1 MVRHRAMSP
10 KEAKMHRMPSFS
22 AVVEWENAKLSGAAR
37 ATRMLRELADQTRE
51 LSGLIDKRPEL
62 ILLYEKGEVE
72 PAMIER
78 ALHEA
83 FGAQAPLDVRC
94 HATEGSNYYGQKNI
108 GAELASRDYL
118 LFLDSDV
125 VPEPGWLRALLGSL
139 GPGVDVVAG
148 STYVDPSS
156 FFGRAFAL
164 FWFFPPRTVTAGL
177 RESDHFFANNVLF
190 RRDLFLAYRF
200 PDLPLYRG
208 HCSALGLRLRR
219 DGVRLFI
226 QSGARVAHPP
236 PNPQHF
242 VHRALSEG
250 YDLAIRARIAGQEK
264 EFGTEELRRQLGN
277 MRQRVANRLQ
287 HLEVGKRE
295 IHAARM
301 LATTYC
307 LLRFAGQRW
316 TARSPQRAQKMLGI
330 RTFGMKPEGGG
341 RLSQRAS

>member
-1 MVRHRAMSP
+1 MQRL
-10 KEAKMHRMPSFS
+10 PSFS

-37 ATRMLRELADQTRE
+37 ATRMLCELAGQTRQ
-51 LSGLIDKRPEL
+51 LSDRFDERPEL
-62 ILLYEKGEVE
+62 ILLYEKGDVDPE
-72 PAMIER
+72 AIER
-78 ALHEA
+78 AVRQA
-83 FGAQAPLDVRC
+83 FGAEPPLEVRY

-108 GAELASRDYL
+108 GAELATRDYL

-125 VPEPGWLRALLGSL
+125 VPEPGWLQALLGSIR
-139 GPGVDVVAG
+139 PGVEVVAG

-164 FWFFPPRTVTAGL
+164 FWFFPPRSAIGGL
-177 RESDHFFANNVLF
+177 HESDNFFANNVVF

-208 HCSALGLRLRR
+208 HCAALGVQLRR
-219 DGVRLFI
+219 NGIRLFVRAD
-226 QSGARVAHPP
+226 ARVAHPP

-250 YDLAIRARIAGQEK
+250 YDLAIRARLSGREK

-277 MRQRVANRLQ
+277 MRKRVANRLK

-295 IHAARM
+295 IRAARM

-307 LLRFAGQRW
+307 VLRFVGQRW
-316 TARSPQRAQKMLGI
+316 TARSPERAQKMLGI
-330 RTFGMKPEGGG
+330 RMFGITSGESG
-341 RLSQRAS
+341 RSAPALVKR